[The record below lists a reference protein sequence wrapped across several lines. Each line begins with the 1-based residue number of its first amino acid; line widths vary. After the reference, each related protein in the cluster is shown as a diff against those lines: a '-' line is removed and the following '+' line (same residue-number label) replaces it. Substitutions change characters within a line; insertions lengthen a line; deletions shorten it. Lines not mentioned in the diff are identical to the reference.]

1 MQTFL
6 YVEDYLEFLAGY
18 DPTNQY
24 ILLGAPEIERFNLA
38 RYDVSVINNMSTAT
52 IFGDSL
58 TQAQAELAVNLIIK
72 YKKQFSKKGIDISP
86 ITKPVYRRPLR
97 IVDNSKSLSIRNG
110 KLIMRFPFDKHL
122 VNEVKEQKEVS
133 QGSMSWNRDDRFWTI
148 APTEQNIL
156 WSVHFSKRNSF
167 EVSDDVMSLH
177 QSIMSEL
184 KKDYHIRL
192 KRRSNGYEI
201 VNAEKNL
208 VKFVE
213 ENHGGFGLNN
223 ISRLIDLSGYLGY
236 SIDDDILSE
245 FPKSV
250 RHLAQ
255 KHSVH
260 LQPSKENIDLIF
272 DYAEQMQ
279 RYPICIYN
287 PTLIDVDLG
296 RFNKKDV
303 VYFNDKGETDTV
315 DYNPYTVKCVHAKK
329 IPLTWDFP
337 VPMLVTTFEMM
348 YGGLRS
354 SWTTRAEK
362 IIYLTSSMMKNRE
375 E

>member
-6 YVEDYLEFLAGY
+6 YVEDYLEYLAGY

-24 ILLGAPEIERFNLA
+24 ILLGAPEIERFKLA

-58 TQAQAELAVNLIIK
+58 TEAQAELAVNLVTK

-97 IVDNSKSLSIRNG
+97 TVDNSKSLMMHDG
-110 KLIMRFPFDKHL
+110 KLIMRFPFDKNL
-122 VNEVKEQKEVS
+122 IDEIKQQKEVS
-133 QGSMSWNRDDRFWTI
+133 QGSMTWDRSDRFWTI

-167 EVSDDVMSLH
+167 EVSDDVMRLH

-192 KRRSNGYEI
+192 RKRSNRYEI

-208 VKFVE
+208 VKFIE

-223 ISRLIDLSGYLGY
+223 CSKLVELSGYLGY
-236 SIDDDILSE
+236 SVDDDILSG
-245 FPKSV
+245 FPKSI

-255 KHSVH
+255 RYSVH
-260 LQPSKENIDLIF
+260 LQPSKENLDMVF

-287 PTLIDVDLG
+287 PTLIDIDLG
-296 RFNKKDV
+296 RFNEEDI
-303 VYFNDKGETDTV
+303 VYFNSKGKTDTV
-315 DYNPYTVKCVHAKK
+315 DYNPYTVKCVYAKK
-329 IPLTWDFP
+329 IPMTWDFP
-337 VPMLVTTFEMM
+337 VPLLVTTFEMI
-348 YGGLRS
+348 YGGLKS
-354 SWTTRAEK
+354 SWTSKAEK
-362 IIYLTSSMMKNRE
+362 IIYLTEALMRKRE
-375 E
+375 Q